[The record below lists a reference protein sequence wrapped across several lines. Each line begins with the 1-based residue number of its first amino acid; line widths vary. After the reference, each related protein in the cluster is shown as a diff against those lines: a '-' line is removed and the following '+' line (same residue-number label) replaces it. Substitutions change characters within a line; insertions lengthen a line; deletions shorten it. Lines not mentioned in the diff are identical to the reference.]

1 MVRGTSE
8 AEQSHWDR
16 LLRLTFVAFVA
27 ASAGLI
33 AVQGNASVPEV
44 GMVALFGAG
53 FGAVLQWYLLWIDFN
68 WSGKPR

>member
-8 AEQSHWDR
+8 AERDHWDR
-16 LLRLTFVAFVA
+16 LLRLTFVSFVA

-33 AVQGNASVPEV
+33 ALQGNASLPEV
-44 GMVALFGAG
+44 GVVALFGAW
-53 FGAVLQWYLLWIDFN
+53 FGAVLQWYLLWIGFN